1 MHEAGFI
8 KSNPQRTDG
17 SNLRFLDE
25 QARAED
31 VSMRGLVLTRSRLAP
46 VRRHERI
53 FEYSRFVALEKYQ
66 RQLRALTWV
75 NAHQRRVLSL
85 NMAG

>member
-1 MHEAGFI
+1 LTEGVTLNSEDSLRFCALSMHEAGFI

-31 VSMRGLVLTRSRLAP
+31 VSMRGLVLTLA
-46 VRRHERI
+46 V
-53 FEYSRFVALEKYQ
+53 
-66 RQLRALTWV
+66 
-75 NAHQRRVLSL
+75 
-85 NMAG
+85 